1 MESRSHWH
9 GCSCCFRVITIAVVL
24 LVLLSG
30 YAGAQVV
37 PQAGKSEIAPS
48 DSQASQQVAPAASP
62 EKTPSGSKSKPCSGF
77 SLCQLHPEDL
87 NAGVFWGG
95 GSLTVDRLVAPGPV
109 DPFQGLLFAG
119 FKHRTDTDLNDTF
132 LAFEGG
138 FRWGD
143 KLSIITAL
151 DTNIGR
157 ENQFRQAT
165 DATAGQTSGVPYNV
179 TLGLLALP
187 NNTRGF
193 IALPDKNSIWDWDQ
207 GFALRL
213 KPKLQFLL
221 GWKYSSINDS
231 PGPYSSTV
239 PKQVWPTFPGM
250 GGWENYWAN
259 TTMPSTTG
267 FSFAQRVWW
276 TGPYLGAQ
284 LKSEASQGLPG
295 QWYIEG
301 KFAPYVWGDYKLA
314 WRGSYRDPLDGFI
327 VAQETTQTGLSG
339 YMLELKAGT
348 QFRLAGN
355 LYLEIWAKYM
365 HLNMT
370 GSGHEMQ
377 AWQNSYAG
385 LSSYWTPFVQQAMTH
400 ITVNENLWA
409 FGPNLI
415 YRF

>member
-1 MESRSHWH
+1 V
-9 GCSCCFRVITIAVVL
+9 VI
-24 LVLLSG
+24 LVGVLSG
-30 YAGAQVV
+30 YAVAQQAAL
-37 PQAGKSEIAPS
+37 PAGKPETAPP
-48 DSQASQQVAPAASP
+48 DSQAGRQVTPAADP
-62 EKTPSGSKSKPCSGF
+62 EKSPSGSKSKPCSGF
-77 SLCQLHPEDL
+77 SLCQFHPEDL
-87 NAGVFWGG
+87 KAGVFWGA

-109 DPFQGLLFAG
+109 DPWGLLFGG

-143 KLSIITAL
+143 KLSVITGL

-165 DATAGQTSGVPYNV
+165 DATAGQTSGIGYNG
-179 TLGLLALP
+179 TLGLLYLP

-231 PGPYSSTV
+231 PGSCYATV
-239 PKQVWPTFPGM
+239 PKNTFLTFPGM
-250 GGWENYWAN
+250 GGWGNYWAD

-284 LKSEASQGLPG
+284 LRSGDTPRLLG
-295 QWYIEG
+295 QWYIQG

-314 WRGSYRDPLDGFI
+314 WRGSYRDPVGGFI
-327 VAQETTQTGLSG
+327 VAQEATQTGLSG

-377 AWQNSYAG
+377 AWQTSFASLNPIWQPVA
-385 LSSYWTPFVQQAMTH
+385 QQTIAH
-400 ITVNENLWA
+400 ITVNQNLWA
-409 FGPNLI
+409 IGPNLI